1 MNHVRVRGT
10 HNSYHL
16 KPDNILPDWQ
26 YEHLPLDQQLET
38 QHVRQ
43 FELDVHYKDD
53 GFHVYH
59 LPGVDAGSTCDRF
72 VDCLAV
78 LRGWSESHPGHVP
91 IVVLVEPK
99 DDVDNNKVRD
109 HLPELEAEIR
119 GAIPADWLVTP
130 DDVRGDAPDV
140 RTAVTTVGWPRLE
153 TVRGRTLFVLLD
165 HAETRDALLALH
177 PKTEGSVFFASGDEA
192 EPSSAFLLLDDAT
205 GEEERIDAAVRAGY
219 MVRTMAGDAAEVEAA
234 LRGGPT
240 RSAPTF
246 RWTCRWRTTAG
257 PSATRSRRPSTATGR
272 WWSPGSIRGD
282 REVRLREHH
291 AAITRGDDHLVAAL
305 GLEGVLVQGEV
316 ARQNAPALA
325 RRVDG
330 EVRLAVEALRDVV
343 HGALE
348 LRDVDGVG
356 EEGHELQRDLVPAG
370 VLEAL
375 GVRLLHVGD
384 EGGVVGEAGRERPL
398 AQDDAALQGVL
409 GLLARGNRRGDGHGR
424 ERDTRGEQAG
434 GEEDT
439 TKHADLCVLGWAE

>member
-1 MNHVRVRGT
+1 MRALSALVGLAALLSACDADLAAADADADAEPVPDAAPRPNDEDIPLLDGMPPPPDLRMNHVRVRGT

-43 FELDVHYKDD
+43 FELDVHYKGD

-99 DDVDNNKVRD
+99 DDVDNNKIKD

-119 GAIPADWLVTP
+119 GAIPADWLITP

-234 LRGGPT
+234 LRGGAHTISTDFPMDVPMENDGGPECNPVT
-240 RSAPTF
+240 AP
-246 RWTCRWRTTAG
+246 
-257 PSATRSRRPSTATGR
+257 
-272 WWSPGSIRGD
+272 
-282 REVRLREHH
+282 
-291 AAITRGDDHLVAAL
+291 
-305 GLEGVLVQGEV
+305 
-316 ARQNAPALA
+316 
-325 RRVDG
+325 VDC
-330 EVRLAVEALRDVV
+330 D
-343 HGALE
+343 GALE
-348 LRDVDGVG
+348 
-356 EEGHELQRDLVPAG
+356 P
-370 VLEAL
+370 
-375 GVRLLHVGD
+375 
-384 EGGVVGEAGRERPL
+384 
-398 AQDDAALQGVL
+398 
-409 GLLARGNRRGDGHGR
+409 GLSPR
-424 ERDTRGEQAG
+424 
-434 GEEDT
+434 
-439 TKHADLCVLGWAE
+439 